1 MRAAMHTV
9 GGLSACADQAA
20 LVDWAG
26 AFRTL
31 SAWTFVVHGESPAAL
46 ALAGALRRKLGW

>member
-1 MRAAMHTV
+1 MHTV

-31 SAWTFVVHGESPAAL
+31 SAWTFVVHGEWPAAL